1 MVCAGGVRMNA
12 QDREALQLISSQ
24 IETLRKSVEK
34 LSDPDAVKALTGLV
48 EIAPT
53 LKELADGYKA
63 AGLAGNFVKWAAGI
77 STATVALW
85 ALVKIFIF
93 GDGK

>member
-1 MVCAGGVRMNA
+1 MNA
-12 QDREALQLISSQ
+12 DDRKALDAIAQQ
-24 IETLRKSVEK
+24 IRDLAKSVEK
-34 LSDPDAVKALTGLV
+34 LSDPDTVKALTGLV

-77 STATVALW
+77 ATATVALW
-85 ALVKIFIF
+85 ALVSVFIF
-93 GDGK
+93 GDSK